1 MVKRLFKIKPLIIS
15 IFTLVT
21 SPAVADPNQPGQES
35 PFSIDAQ
42 EIIEDADTLT
52 TTAVSFIAP
61 APELALEAA
70 DLVTLL
76 DVTQQL
82 IREDLKQNVET
93 LFDIPLQPRTWL
105 MSHRTTKP

>member
-1 MVKRLFKIKPLIIS
+1 MIKRIFTIKPLFIL

-21 SPAVADPNQPGQES
+21 GPAIAETNQTGQES
-35 PFSIDAQ
+35 PFSIGVQ
-42 EIIEDADTLT
+42 EIIEAPDTLT

-70 DLVTLL
+70 DLVMLL
-76 DVTQQL
+76 DAMQQL

>member
-1 MVKRLFKIKPLIIS
+1 MINRIFKIKPLFILMA
-15 IFTLVT
+15 TLVT
-21 SPAVADPNQPGQES
+21 SPAMAETIQPGQES
-35 PFSIDAQ
+35 PFSIGAQ

-76 DVTQQL
+76 DATQQL

-105 MSHRTTKP
+105 MSHRTTKL

>member
-1 MVKRLFKIKPLIIS
+1 MIKPLFIL

-21 SPAVADPNQPGQES
+21 SPAMAEIIIQPGQES
-35 PFSIDAQ
+35 SFSIGAQ

-93 LFDIPLQPRTWL
+93 LFDIPLQPRTCL
-105 MSHRTTKP
+105 MSHRTTKL

>member
-1 MVKRLFKIKPLIIS
+1 MIKRLFKIRPLFILIL
-15 IFTLVT
+15 TLVT
-21 SPAVADPNQPGQES
+21 SPAMAETNQPGQES
-35 PFSIDAQ
+35 PFSIGAQ
-42 EIIEDADTLT
+42 EIIEAPDTLT
-52 TTAVSFIAP
+52 KTAVSFIAQ
-61 APELALEAA
+61 APELALETA

-76 DVTQQL
+76 DAMQQL